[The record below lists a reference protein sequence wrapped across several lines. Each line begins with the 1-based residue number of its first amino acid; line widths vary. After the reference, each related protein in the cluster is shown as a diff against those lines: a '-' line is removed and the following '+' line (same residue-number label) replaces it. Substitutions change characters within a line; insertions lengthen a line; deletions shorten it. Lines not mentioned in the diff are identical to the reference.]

1 MFDSY
6 RDLFLMMRSFQN
18 LQVVIRQQVE
28 EFAKRLIFPLSQAEA
43 AVSEKSYLYINISIV
58 TRLTFNQS
66 LVISNR

>member
-6 RDLFLMMRSFQN
+6 RDLFLMMQSFQN

-43 AVSEKSYLYINISIV
+43 AVSEKSYLYINYFNCHKTHFQSIAG
-58 TRLTFNQS
+58 
-66 LVISNR
+66 